1 MREGIYTYPE
11 RETDKSGE
19 IRIELGY
26 IVTCT
31 IKVKNSGTDSDL
43 DEVLNNVKIED
54 TYPSDLIELL
64 DEANEYEPYS
74 YGSGRVEKVM
84 CLYMHQGIA
93 LTIKMRVFDY
103 DSSWTDVGNKAT
115 ILDIRNRN
123 DISEISVLT
132 DITRIMNY
140 NIKVIKYI
148 SQVKKICRKI
158 W

>member
-1 MREGIYTYPE
+1 MFIYAPGIT
-11 RETDKSGE
+11 
-19 IRIELGY
+19 LA
-26 IVTCT
+26 V
-31 IKVKNSGTDSDL
+31 
-43 DEVLNNVKIED
+43 
-54 TYPSDLIELL
+54 
-64 DEANEYEPYS
+64 
-74 YGSGRVEKVM
+74 
-84 CLYMHQGIA
+84 
-93 LTIKMRVFDY
+93 KMRVFDY
-103 DSSWTDVGNKAT
+103 DSSRTDVENKAT

>member
-54 TYPSDLIELL
+54 TYPSDLTELL

-74 YGSGRVEKVM
+74 YGSE
-84 CLYMHQGIA
+84 
-93 LTIKMRVFDY
+93 
-103 DSSWTDVGNKAT
+103 
-115 ILDIRNRN
+115 
-123 DISEISVLT
+123 
-132 DITRIMNY
+132 
-140 NIKVIKYI
+140 
-148 SQVKKICRKI
+148 
-158 W
+158 